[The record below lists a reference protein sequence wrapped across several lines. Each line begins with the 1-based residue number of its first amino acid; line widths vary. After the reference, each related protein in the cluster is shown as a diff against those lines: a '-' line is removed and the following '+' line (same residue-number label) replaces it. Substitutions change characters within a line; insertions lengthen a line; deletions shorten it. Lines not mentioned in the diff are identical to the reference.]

1 MGLETVQK
9 SVTINASP
17 RQCYDA
23 LCQFE
28 SYPQWQSA
36 VQSVQVLAKYPDGRA
51 KDVEVVV
58 HAVVKK
64 IRYVLRYQYDD
75 ARHRLS
81 WTYVDGDVR
90 NAEGWYQ
97 FKEMGGDKTEATCQ
111 MGVDPGFWV
120 PKMIRNT
127 LTEVTLT
134 KSMEELKIYAEK
146 KG

>member
-9 SVTINASP
+9 SIAINASP
-17 RQCYDA
+17 QQCYDA

-36 VQSVQVLAKYPDGRA
+36 VQSIKIVERYPDGRPR
-51 KDVEVVV
+51 DVEVVV

-75 ARHRLS
+75 VRRKLS
-81 WTYVDGDVR
+81 WTYVEGDVR
-90 NAEGWYQ
+90 DAQGWYE
-97 FKEMGGDKTEATCQ
+97 FKEVDGSKTEATCQ

-120 PKMIRNT
+120 PKTIRNT

-134 KSMEELKIYAEK
+134 KSMEELRVYAEK
-146 KG
+146 KA